1 VSASLRSVPALVG
14 AVPTPPRI
22 ARFLAEW
29 AIPRGD
35 YRVLEP
41 SCGSG
46 SILEAA
52 VERIASFGKLG
63 RVPSNVIGVEV
74 DRQTAES
81 TGSRLRARFGLSPR
95 IHVGGFLE
103 TLLTQSLGSFD
114 AVVGNPPFARFG
126 ELPDSEQESAF
137 TFMRS
142 TGWTP
147 SRGMNSWVPFLVG
160 GCSMLRPGGRLGLVL
175 PLDLLQ
181 VNYARSVRQYLAEVF
196 GTVEIVTFRRLAFPG
211 VLQDVLLVLGVK
223 GGGPSLGFREYAS
236 PSTLTSRKGFG
247 SDPVRLSSGTADK
260 WLGFLLTSEQRGAL
274 VAATSNPA
282 VSRLGDLAAVDVG
295 VVTGEN
301 DFFVLTKEEARQ
313 LDAGHFV
320 RRILTRTRSLAGT
333 RFTHAD
339 WDAIE
344 HGQLPSRLLGLTPAS
359 ELSCPLEAYIAE
371 GQLRGLHRQF
381 KCSQRD
387 PWYSV
392 PSVWAP
398 DAFLSRQVG
407 MAPRL
412 AVNDAGVTCTDTIL
426 RLSLTPGTDGP
437 SLAQHFVNSLT
448 YTWAELA
455 GRSYGGGA
463 LELMP
468 SEAELLPLPEP
479 TGRLPTGVASDLEA
493 LLRAGDIE
501 SALDIGDHAFL
512 EAQVGLTPS
521 ETKTLREC
529 WRRLSGRRATL
540 GG

>member
-1 VSASLRSVPALVG
+1 
-14 AVPTPPRI
+14 
-22 ARFLAEW
+22 
-29 AIPRGD
+29 
-35 YRVLEP
+35 VLEP

-46 SILEAA
+46 AILEAA
-52 VERIASFGKLG
+52 VERIASFGRLG
-63 RVPSNVIGVEV
+63 LVPSNVIGVEV

-81 TGSRLRARFGLSPR
+81 TGSRLQARFGLSPR
-95 IHVGGFLE
+95 IKVGGFLE
-103 TLLTQSLGSFD
+103 TLPTRSLGFFD

-126 ELPDSEQESAF
+126 ELPESEQESAF
-137 TFMRS
+137 AFMRS
-142 TGWTP
+142 AGWAP
-147 SRGMNSWVPFLVG
+147 SRAMNSWVPFLVG
-160 GCSMLRPGGRLGLVL
+160 SCTMLKRGGRLGLVL

-181 VNYARSVRQYLAEVF
+181 VNYARGVRQYLAEAF
-196 GTVEIVTFRRLAFPG
+196 GTVEIVTFKRLAFPG

-223 GGGPSLGFREYAS
+223 GSGPSLGFREYAS
-236 PSTLTSRKGFG
+236 PSTLPSRNGFA
-247 SDPVRLSSGTADK
+247 SEPVRLSSGTADK
-260 WLGFLLTSEQRGAL
+260 WLGFLLTPEQRGAL
-274 VAATSNPA
+274 ESATSNPA
-282 VSRLGDLAAVDVG
+282 VSRLADLASVDVG

-301 DFFVLTKEEARQ
+301 DFFVLTKDGARQ
-313 LDAGHFV
+313 LEAGHFV
-320 RRILTRTRSLAGT
+320 RRILTRTKSLAGT
-333 RFTHAD
+333 RFTQAD

-344 HGQLPSRLLGLTPAS
+344 RDQLPSRLLGLSPAS

-426 RLSLTPGTDGP
+426 RLSLTAGTDGP
-437 SLAQHFVNSLT
+437 SLAQHFVNSMT
-448 YTWAELA
+448 FAWAELA

-468 SEAELLPLPEP
+468 SEAERLPVPEP
-479 TGRLPTGVASDLEA
+479 AGRLRTGIARDLEG

-512 EAQVGLTPS
+512 EAQLGLTPN

-529 WRRLSGRRATL
+529 WRRLSGRRAAL